1 MPFFR
6 ESRDARRLAAMAAA
20 LVSGACCAFAVPQCA
35 ELWPVFAY
43 VAVAVFLAAWGWG
56 VRGLRIPA
64 VFVFGALTAFHADD
78 TRARVMAE
86 NANLRSARDPLV
98 LEVEGGVAEW
108 TRKRDGASFVS
119 FMSHAGPL
127 PIKVVMPKIAD
138 APLPQ
143 IGEKWKCLGWISRRD
158 AHGNRFSAHPLWVVS
173 GGTYAE
179 RIAPASPWSPRVI
192 YAAFSEELSRRAGAG
207 LDWCGEIAGLNRAIL
222 LGRRSGLTQE
232 RREMFAAAG
241 TIHVFA
247 ISGLHVMVVA
257 WLISKLLVRLDVPF
271 RVQGL
276 VAVPLVVAYTM
287 LTGAR
292 PSAVRAAFMASLY
305 LLAPAVG
312 RRPDPLAAWSATAL
326 VVYGLWPERIFDV
339 ACTLSFVVMFGIV
352 LWGDG
357 VRYLVSPLRMGE
369 SPGWHQADWRRRLR
383 YKVESF
389 LGGVCV
395 SVAAWIASVPVTA
408 CVFSRFTVGG
418 LVANIVLILCA
429 RKMVLVGAVGVAL
442 SFLCLPLGALFN
454 NVAALFT
461 GAMVYAS
468 ERVAELPWAS
478 MSVKPWGAWTC
489 LAWYAFWLALFA
501 VLCWL
506 WPRRVPRPKSWW

>member
-6 ESRDARRLAAMAAA
+6 ESRATRRLAAMAAA

-43 VAVAVFLAAWGWG
+43 IVVAAFLAAWGWG
-56 VRGLRIPA
+56 VRGLHIPA
-64 VFVFGALTAFHADD
+64 AFVLGALSAFHADNA
-78 TRARVMAE
+78 RARVMAG
-86 NANLRSARDPLV
+86 NMNLRSTREPLV
-98 LEVEGGVAEW
+98 LEVEGRVAEW
-108 TRKRDGASFVS
+108 TRKRDGAPFVS

-158 AHGNRFSAHPLWVVS
+158 THGNRFSAHSLWVAS
-173 GGTYAE
+173 GGVYAE
-179 RIAPASPWSPRVI
+179 RVASVSPWSPCVI

-207 LDWCGEIAGLNRAIL
+207 LDWCDEIAGLNRAIL
-222 LGRRSGLTQE
+222 LGRRSGLTKE
-232 RREMFAAAG
+232 RRDIFAAAG

-257 WLISKLLVRLDVPF
+257 WLISWLLARFDVPI
-271 RVQGL
+271 RAQGL

-292 PSAVRAAFMASLY
+292 PSAVRAAFMVSLC

-326 VVYGLWPERIFDV
+326 AVYGLWPERVFDV
-339 ACTLSFVVMFGIV
+339 GCTLSFVVMFGIV

-369 SPGWHQADWRRRLR
+369 SPGWHPTNWRRCVR

-395 SVAAWIASVPVTA
+395 SIAAWVASVPVTA
-408 CVFSRFTVGG
+408 CVFNRFTVGG
-418 LVANIVLILCA
+418 LVANVVLIFCA
-429 RKMVLVGAVGVAL
+429 RKMVLAGVVGIAL

-468 ERVAELPWAS
+468 EHVAAQPWAS
-478 MSVKPWGAWTC
+478 VSVKPWSAWTC
-489 LAWYAFWLALFA
+489 LAWYALWLGLFSA
-501 VLCWL
+501 ICWF

>member
-1 MPFFR
+1 
-6 ESRDARRLAAMAAA
+6 MAAA

-64 VFVFGALTAFHADD
+64 VFVIGALTAFHADN

-86 NANLRSARDPLV
+86 NANLRSARNPLV
-98 LEVEGGVAEW
+98 LEVEGDVAEW
-108 TRKRDGASFVS
+108 TRKRDEASFVS

-138 APLPQ
+138 APIPQ

-158 AHGNRFSAHPLWVVS
+158 THGNRFSAHPLWVVS

-232 RREMFAAAG
+232 RRERFAAAG

-369 SPGWHQADWRRRLR
+369 SPGWHQSDWRRRLR

-395 SVAAWIASVPVTA
+395 SVVAWIASVPVTA